1 MKGHR
6 DEGRMDGRTDGWID
20 EWTNGL
26 LVHCY
31 LAFLSFLLV
40 FFPSSCRMQAAHHF
54 DKSGLVGGQY
64 ETQSSRPSAWQPSAT
79 AST

>member
-1 MKGHR
+1 
-6 DEGRMDGRTDGWID
+6 MDGRMNGLMID

-40 FFPSSCRMQAAHHF
+40 FFPSLCRMQAAHHF
-54 DKSGLVGGQY
+54 VKSGLGGQY

-79 AST
+79 AS